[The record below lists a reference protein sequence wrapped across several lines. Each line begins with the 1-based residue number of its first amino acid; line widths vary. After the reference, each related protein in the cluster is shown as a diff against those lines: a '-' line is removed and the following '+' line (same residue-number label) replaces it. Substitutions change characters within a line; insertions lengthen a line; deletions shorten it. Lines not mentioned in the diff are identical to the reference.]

1 MEEAERLP
9 ELERAGVIIQTT
21 YSARESES
29 IVEELKKRIPD
40 LKVFN
45 TICKATVKR
54 RKATMDIARNVD
66 LMLVVGGKG
75 SSNTRRLHYMCRDR
89 NIMSR
94 HIETADE
101 IDESWFRDI
110 RRVGLTTGTSTP
122 DWVLTEVKKKLHR
135 ISEDC

>member
-1 MEEAERLP
+1 
-9 ELERAGVIIQTT
+9 
-21 YSARESES
+21 
-29 IVEELKKRIPD
+29 
-40 LKVFN
+40 
-45 TICKATVKR
+45 
-54 RKATMDIARNVD
+54 MDIARNVA